1 MKTTDVVIVGAG
13 IAGLSAA
20 IYLKRSSLSSVLLE
34 KMAPGGKLL
43 NIHEIDNYPAL
54 GSVSGPELASKAFE
68 QANALGVDYQYG
80 NVMSIEKNGDL
91 FYVTTDMERYE
102 TKAVIIAV
110 GTEKLKAGVPG
121 ENEFNGKGVSY
132 CATCDGNFFRGKDV
146 AVIGYKDQAAEEAIY
161 LAGLAKHCYFINP
174 QPLEAAESHIAILKE
189 KENVTFISAELV
201 RIEGDKL
208 VTKIVVKENDVEK
221 EIPVS
226 GVFPLYGEKSAASF
240 LAPLGVNLE
249 RGFMVADANMATN
262 VPGLFGAG
270 DIVSKK
276 LRQVVTAASD
286 GALAATSA
294 IGYVNLLRKK

>member
-1 MKTTDVVIVGAG
+1 MKTVDVVVVGAG

-20 IYLKRSSLSSVLLE
+20 IYLKRSSLSLVLLE

-54 GSVSGPELASKAFE
+54 GSVSGPELANKAFE
-68 QANALGVDYQYG
+68 QCNALGVDYQYG
-80 NVMSIEKNGDL
+80 NVMSIEKQGDV

-102 TKAVIIAV
+102 AKAVIIAV
-110 GTEKLKAGVPG
+110 GTEKLEAGVPG
-121 ENEFNGKGVSY
+121 ENEFNGRGVSY
-132 CATCDGNFFRGKDV
+132 CATCDGNFFKGKEV

-161 LAGLAKHCYFINP
+161 LAGLASRCYFINP
-174 QPLEAAESHIAILKE
+174 KPLEAAESHLEVLKG
-189 KENVTFISAELV
+189 KENVVMMEAELL

-208 VTKIVVKENDVEK
+208 VNKIVVKSGEEEK

-240 LAPLGVNLE
+240 LAPLGVELE
-249 RGFMVADANMATN
+249 RGFMVCDANMNTN
-262 VPGLFGAG
+262 VPGLYGAG
-270 DIVSKK
+270 DIVAKK

-294 IGYVNLLRKK
+294 IGYVHMLRKK